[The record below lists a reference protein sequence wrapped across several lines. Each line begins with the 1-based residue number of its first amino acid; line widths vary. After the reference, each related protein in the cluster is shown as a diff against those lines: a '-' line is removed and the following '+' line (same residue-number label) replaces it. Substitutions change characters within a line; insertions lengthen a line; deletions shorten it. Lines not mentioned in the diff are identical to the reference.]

1 MQLCYDYVYHRLQ
14 CTYPAIKWYYPKFMQ
29 SPTEIQEAIRDIGS
43 NLRKQS
49 KHKELVK
56 VVHEIQSKDEFYEI
70 CGALFKGGI
79 SWGRIMAIFELAA
92 LIAIKNVP
100 DVYEPGWL
108 LAVLLYPKIKDF
120 VLDFGGWETL
130 KK

>member
-1 MQLCYDYVYHRLQ
+1 
-14 CTYPAIKWYYPKFMQ
+14 MQ

-49 KHKELVK
+49 IHKELVK
-56 VVHEIQSKDEFYEI
+56 DAHEIQSKDEFYEI